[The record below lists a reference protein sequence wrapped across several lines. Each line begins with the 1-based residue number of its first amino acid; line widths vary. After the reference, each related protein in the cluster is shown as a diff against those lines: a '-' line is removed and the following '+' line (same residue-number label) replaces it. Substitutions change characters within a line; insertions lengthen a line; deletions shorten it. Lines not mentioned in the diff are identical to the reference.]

1 MKSSRRRSFLSGASV
16 LTLSALA
23 VKVIGMLYRIPLL
36 GYLGTEGMGYFNAAY
51 EVYAL
56 FCVIATA
63 GLPVAMSVLISARD
77 AGEQER
83 GASAHAERV
92 FRASLV
98 AFLTIGLVGT
108 ALLWGLSAPF
118 AALLGSGGAVLCM
131 RAISPTVF
139 LICLSAALR
148 GYFQGHR
155 DMIPTAVSQVVE
167 AAGKLV
173 LGLVLAMWARSR
185 GCDLPTTAAWAVLG
199 VSLGTALSLCYLA
212 LTKRCRYPR
221 GRLALRDT
229 TPIRTVLRNLA
240 STALPITA
248 GAGIMALAKCL
259 DLLLIHRRLADLG
272 LSGVEIAS
280 LYGCYSTLAIP
291 LFNMLPALST
301 SIALPAVPALASA
314 FGRGKEGEAEVRR
327 TATSAWRVTLAV
339 SLPASLG
346 LAVFSGDILALLF
359 SGQPTAVAEA
369 TPWLS
374 CLALSVPAACL
385 VTVTGGM
392 LQAAGRASRPTV
404 AMLIGV
410 AVKMAA
416 AYVLI
421 GKIGMM
427 GAPVSSLVCDGVIVA
442 VNLLS
447 LGRYAPAMLP
457 TRKDALQAVLT
468 PAILSALSVGAVM
481 LLRNHF
487 PIGIPSSLR
496 TLLTVGTV
504 ACLYGAGLLLAYLPK
519 IKTADI
525 LPRHIERRMT
535 HETPDQDRA

>member
-1 MKSSRRRSFLSGASV
+1 MKRFGRRSFLSGASV
-16 LTLSALA
+16 LTLSALV

-63 GLPVAMSVLISARD
+63 GLPVAMSVLISACDSGGDEPR
-77 AGEQER
+77 
-83 GASAHAERV
+83 ASAHAERV
-92 FRASLV
+92 FRVSFG
-98 AFLTIGLVGT
+98 AFLVIGLVGT

-118 AALLGSGGAVLCM
+118 AALLGNRDAAICM

-139 LICLSAALR
+139 LICLAASLR

-155 DMIPTAVSQVVE
+155 SMTPTAISQVVE
-167 AAGKLV
+167 AAGKLL
-173 LGLVLAMWARSR
+173 LGLVLARWARLR
-185 GCDLPTTAAWAVLG
+185 GCDLPTTAAWAVMG

-212 LTKRCRYPR
+212 VVKRCRYAR
-221 GRLALRDT
+221 GRILLRDD
-229 TPIRTVLRNLA
+229 TPPRTVLAGLA

-259 DLLLIHRRLADLG
+259 DLVLLHRRLASLG
-272 LSGVEIAS
+272 LSGSEIAS

-291 LFNMLPALST
+291 LFNILPALST
-301 SIALPAVPALASA
+301 SIALPAVPALAAA
-314 FGRGKEGEAEVRR
+314 FGRGRDGDAEVHR
-327 TATSAWRVTLAV
+327 TATSAFRVTLAV
-339 SLPASLG
+339 ALPASLG
-346 LAVFSGDILALLF
+346 LAVFAGDILSLLF
-359 SGQPTAVAEA
+359 AGQPAAVAEA
-369 TPWLS
+369 TPWLA

-410 AVKMAA
+410 AVKMAV
-416 AYVLI
+416 AYVLV

-427 GAPVSSLVCDGVIVA
+427 GAPISSLVCDGVIVA
-442 VNLLS
+442 VNLIS

-457 TRKDALQAVLT
+457 ARKDALQIFLI
-468 PAILSALSVGAVM
+468 PAALSALSVGTV
-481 LLRNHF
+481 LLLQNRF
-487 PIGIPSSLR
+487 PHGGSSSLH

-504 ACLYGAGLLLAYLPK
+504 ACLYGAGLMLAYLPK
-519 IKTADI
+519 IKTAVFCRD
-525 LPRHIERRMT
+525 T
-535 HETPDQDRA
+535 